1 MIYLGVFLL
10 SMASLAFEITLTRI
24 FSLAQW
30 YHFAFMSVSIAL
42 LGFGASGS
50 FLSLFPG
57 LGRRDMPRL
66 LALLSALFS
75 IFVVASYLTI
85 NYIPFDSYRI
95 AWESLQFLYLA
106 IYYLSL
112 MLPFFFCGL
121 ALGVLLAA
129 RPELVARI
137 YSSNL
142 AGSSLGCFAAAAS
155 FSLLGGEGTVMLGAL
170 LGALAAGVFW
180 VERRGASPLPTGIV
194 FPIVLALLFLTICPP
209 SFFETRLSP
218 YKGLSQTMLYPGAEV
233 VFRRWNAFSRVDVVK
248 SESIR
253 SAPGLSL
260 VYPNP
265 PPPQLG
271 IFTDGGNL
279 SPITSTSEE
288 MDFVDCLPTSLPY
301 LLRPGAKALIIE
313 PKGGLDVLTA
323 LWEGAS
329 SVTAVESNPL
339 IVETVRTRV
348 GDFAGGIYGDPR
360 VEVVTE
366 NGRSCVRRT
375 REHFDLIQ
383 LSLADTYRPVTSGAY
398 SLSENY
404 LYTVEAFSDCLAH
417 LEEGG
422 LLVVSRWLQIPPSE
436 SLRAGALA
444 VTALEKTGVQRP
456 ERSLVV
462 VRSLQTALILVK
474 KGDFTA
480 QEIESVR
487 RFCEERKFDL
497 VHYPGIEPAEANRY
511 NVLPEPSYYRAF
523 RELLSGENRARFYAT
538 YPFDIAP
545 PSDDKPFF
553 FHFFKWSQ
561 APAILQTYGKI
572 WQPFGGSGY
581 FVLVALLILAL
592 LASML
597 LILAPLFFRP
607 REIGEARAISRELKW
622 RVFAYFALL
631 GFGYLFVELPLMQRY
646 ILFLGQPT
654 YSFAAVLGAILL
666 FSGLGSMA
674 SPRLS
679 LRWILPSLC
688 ILILLYPLLLSPFFR
703 LFLAQGFWVRLLA
716 SLLSLAPLG
725 FLMGM
730 PFPKGIEVVNK
741 VAPGLIPWAWGI
753 NGCASVLASILA
765 TMLAVSFGFS
775 WVLVAAGLAYAIGLA
790 AIRSIW
796 KVAAP

>member
-1 MIYLGVFLL
+1 VIYLGVFLL

-30 YHFAFMSVSIAL
+30 YHFAFMSVSMAL

-50 FLSLFPG
+50 FLSASPHL
-57 LGRRDMPRL
+57 LRRDIPRL

-75 IFVVASYLTI
+75 ASVIASYLTI

-95 AWESLQFLYLA
+95 AWEPIQFLYLA

-112 MLPFFFCGL
+112 SSPFFFCGL
-121 ALGVLLAA
+121 AVGTLLAA
-129 RPELVARI
+129 KPELASKV

-142 AGSSLGCFAAAAS
+142 AGSAIGCLAAAAS
-155 FSLLGGEGTVMLGAL
+155 PTLLGGEGTVMLDAL
-170 LGALAAGVFW
+170 LGALAS
-180 VERRGASPLPTGIV
+180 GAFDLSRKPKAKKGLQHFLSISV
-194 FPIVLALLFLTICPP
+194 LLFLTLRPP
-209 SFFETRLSP
+209 SFLEVHLSP
-218 YKGLSQTMLYPGAEV
+218 YKGLSQIMRYPGTKV
-233 VFRRWNAFSRVDVVK
+233 VFRRWNAFSRVDVVE

-271 IFTDGGNL
+271 VFTDGSNL
-279 SPITSTSEE
+279 SPITKADGGMEFL
-288 MDFVDCLPTSLPY
+288 DYLPTSLPY

-339 IVETVRTRV
+339 IVEAMRAEF
-348 GDFAGGIYGDPR
+348 GDFAGGIYDDPR
-360 VEVVTE
+360 VEVVVE
-366 NGRSCVRRT
+366 SGRSYIRRT
-375 REHFDLIQ
+375 HERFDVIE
-383 LSLADTYRPVTSGAY
+383 LSLADAYRPITSGAY

-404 LYTVEAFSDCLAH
+404 TYTVEGFADCLAH
-417 LEEGG
+417 LNEGG
-422 LLVVSRWLQIPPSE
+422 LLAVPRWLQLPPSE
-436 SLRAGALA
+436 SLRASALA
-444 VTALEKTGVQRP
+444 VTALEMMGVRNP
-456 ERSLVV
+456 EKRMVV
-462 VRSLQTALILVK
+462 IRSLQTSLLLVR

-480 QEIESVR
+480 QEIELVK
-487 RFCEERKFDL
+487 RFCRERRFDL
-497 VHYPGIEPAEANRY
+497 VYYPGMAPTEANRY

-523 RELLSGENRARFYAT
+523 QELLSGDRARFYAA

-545 PSDDKPFF
+545 PSDDRPFF

-561 APAILQTYGKI
+561 APAILQLYGKI

-592 LASML
+592 LASVALVL
-597 LILAPLFFRP
+597 LPLAFRAHHAAPLQP
-607 REIGEARAISRELKW
+607 SPHWA
-622 RVFAYFALL
+622 VFTYFALL
-631 GFGYLFVELPLMQRY
+631 GFGYIFIELPLMQRY

-666 FSGLGSMA
+666 FSGLGSLA
-674 SPRLS
+674 SPRLP
-679 LRWILPSLC
+679 LRWALLALIA
-688 ILILLYPLLLSPFFR
+688 LILLYPFLLPPFFR
-703 LFLAQGFWVRLLA
+703 LFLARSLGVRLLA

-730 PFPKGIEVVNK
+730 PFPKGISLIGEI
-741 VAPGLIPWAWGI
+741 APDLIPWAWGV
-753 NGCASVLASILA
+753 NGCASVSASILA
-765 TMLAVSFGFS
+765 TMLAVSFGFNR
-775 WVLVAAGLAYAIGLA
+775 VLVGAGLAYLGGLA
-790 AIRSIW
+790 AAASIERG
-796 KVAAP
+796 ALR